1 MSDQLLS
8 NVVILDVSK
17 QSDFFSYFI
26 IASGMTTQHLQS
38 STTEISKFLRTNS
51 LKINHREGNS
61 NSGWVLLDFPG
72 LVIHLFL
79 DDQREK
85 YDLESLWSKSSEI
98 LRIL

>member
-17 QSDFFSYFI
+17 QSDYFSYFI
-26 IASGMTTQHLQS
+26 IATGLTTQHLQS
-38 STTEISKFLRTNS
+38 SSTEISKYLKSNDLR
-51 LKINHREGNS
+51 INHREGLS

-79 DDQREK
+79 EGQRDN